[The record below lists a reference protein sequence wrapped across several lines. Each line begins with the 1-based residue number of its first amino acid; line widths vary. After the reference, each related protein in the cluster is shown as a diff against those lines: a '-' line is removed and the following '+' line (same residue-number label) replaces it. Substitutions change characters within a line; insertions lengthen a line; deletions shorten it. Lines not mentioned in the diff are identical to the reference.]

1 MDTLPSG
8 AAAEGWCGQAPSR
21 LFLLG
26 AVNLPVIAWVFVP
39 GGVLAAGL
47 SLWLPLASL
56 SWGSVL
62 DCFSLVEHEVQAVAD
77 KLDDCKEDGHRAAVE
92 QRCEDIW
99 RKSQVQSQWQQEQ
112 EQPQVEVA
120 AIGEFAMLRVVVPA
134 PCESGPHTLPEQLQ
148 HLGRHARRVRQKPSV
163 PWGSAP

>member
-1 MDTLPSG
+1 M
-8 AAAEGWCGQAPSR
+8 
-21 LFLLG
+21 
-26 AVNLPVIAWVFVP
+26 P

-99 RKSQVQSQWQQEQ
+99 RKSRWE
-112 EQPQVEVA
+112 
-120 AIGEFAMLRVVVPA
+120 
-134 PCESGPHTLPEQLQ
+134 
-148 HLGRHARRVRQKPSV
+148 RRGKGHSCRQAS
-163 PWGSAP
+163 SSL